1 MNPRYWSLQ
10 EVPVE
15 KKNKIIPRQK
25 SELLK
30 LVEMGDKEISEGR
43 GYSLEGVMKAA
54 DDLLKDDES

>member
-1 MNPRYWSLQ
+1 M
-10 EVPVE
+10 E
-15 KKNKIIPRQK
+15 KKTNIIPRQK